1 MRQNISA
8 SSTARFIDARL
19 STGLIQLLEIMS
31 LVEKNPTSAVQI
43 GDSEMLN
50 GDVSVSTAE
59 KGDEIDVEDDA
70 MEDVDESTMSL
81 PLSKIKRIFKMD
93 PDYFG
98 SSASAVYATGV
109 ATELF
114 VQYLVEHAS
123 MLAKLEKRKKIQY
136 KDLSNA
142 VSTQDALNFLSDT
155 IPKTQ
160 TIEQAIK
167 EKKINLS
174 ENDKTKYSDV
184 IGNDNPPEAE
194 ESSSGP
200 TAAPSL
206 PKGQSSLPFEPVV
219 KHSVKKA
226 VIHDLMLND
235 SAEQNDEPMVIDD

>member
-1 MRQNISA
+1 
-8 SSTARFIDARL
+8 
-19 STGLIQLLEIMS
+19 MS
-31 LVEKNPTSAVQI
+31 LIEENSAAVAQI
-43 GDSEMLN
+43 GDSEMIIGN
-50 GDVSVSTAE
+50 SAVSNTERSE
-59 KGDEIDVEDDA
+59 DIEIEDDA

-123 MLAKLEKRKKIQY
+123 MLAKMEKRKKIQY

-142 VSTQDALNFLSDT
+142 VSTQDALHFLSDT

-160 TIEQAIK
+160 TVDLAIK

-174 ENDKTKYSDV
+174 ENDKAKYSDV
-184 IGNDNPPEAE
+184 IGTNAPSETEDV
-194 ESSSGP
+194 
-200 TAAPSL
+200 AAGRIPVPSL
-206 PKGQSSLPFEPVV
+206 PKGQSSLPFAPVA
-219 KHSVKKA
+219 KHTVKKA
-226 VIHDLMLND
+226 IIHDLMLND
-235 SAEQNDEPMVIDD
+235 NDGQEDEPMVIDE

>member
-1 MRQNISA
+1 MSLIGENG
-8 SSTARFIDARL
+8 T
-19 STGLIQLLEIMS
+19 STG
-31 LVEKNPTSAVQI
+31 
-43 GDSEMLN
+43 
-50 GDVSVSTAE
+50 
-59 KGDEIDVEDDA
+59 KGDDIEVLKAEGNASHVDRNEEIDIEDEA

-160 TIEQAIK
+160 TVELAIK
-167 EKKINLS
+167 EKKINMS
-174 ENDKTKYSDV
+174 ENDKSKYSDV
-184 IGNDNPPEAE
+184 IGNNNLSEVEEA
-194 ESSSGP
+194 SSGQNSS
-200 TAAPSL
+200 TSL
-206 PKGQSSLPFEPVV
+206 PKGQSSLPFQPVP
-219 KHSVKKA
+219 KQIVKKA

-235 SAEQNDEPMVIDD
+235 SADRDDEPMVIDE